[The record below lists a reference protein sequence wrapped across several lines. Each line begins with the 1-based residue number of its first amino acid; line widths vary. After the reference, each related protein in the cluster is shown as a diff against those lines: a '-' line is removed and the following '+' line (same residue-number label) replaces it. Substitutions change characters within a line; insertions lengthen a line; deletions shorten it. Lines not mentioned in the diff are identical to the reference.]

1 MSKLDLKANR
11 PTVSMGF
18 SQILYAKKDET
29 GKYSKWFALEG
40 AISADISTESSAI
53 TIAADNDDAWFNIS
67 NPGQDTINMTLATVT
82 ETSQIMMFGKKVAGK
97 GKLVDT
103 GDAITGSFLIAYLED
118 RYPKDGGEPYKVYHF
133 RYNCKPQPFNEGAAT
148 RVQGTNPNTPQI
160 TFTSTTDPD
169 LKVKHV
175 WIYDV
180 NAENKKIF
188 DAMKAGEAVP
198 EELTKPESFK
208 ELKIGEEA
216 LVAGSETTAAGTG
229 ENH

>member
-1 MSKLDLKANR
+1 MSKLDLKANK

-18 SQILYAKKDET
+18 SQILYSKKLDDKGT
-29 GKYSKWFALEG
+29 YSKWYALEG

-82 ETSQIMMFGKKVAGK
+82 ETSQVMMFGKKVAKNGI
-97 GKLVDT
+97 LVDT
-103 GDAITGSFLIAYLED
+103 GEAITGSFLIAYQED

-160 TFTSTTDPD
+160 TFTSTPD
-169 LKVKHV
+169 SQLKVKHV
-175 WIYDV
+175 WIYNV
-180 NAENKKIF
+180 EGNEKIF
-188 DAMKAGEAVP
+188 TSMKAGEEVP
-198 EELTKPESFK
+198 KDLITPDLFK
-208 ELKIGEEA
+208 NLKIGEAA
-216 LVAGSETTAAGTG
+216 LDPESAAGTG